1 MVYWLNIFHEV
12 YSLSE
17 ILVGNRT
24 LGECS
29 KKTILAINDLEA
41 LNASLILRH
50 PNFKI
55 PQRNQILLPLM
66 PLIDHLNLN
75 G

>member
-1 MVYWLNIFHEV
+1 MTIMSMTFKLAVIGPDKYMVYWLNIFHEV

-29 KKTILAINDLEA
+29 KKTILAINDLEDFE
-41 LNASLILRH
+41 R
-50 PNFKI
+50 
-55 PQRNQILLPLM
+55 
-66 PLIDHLNLN
+66 
-75 G
+75 

>member
-1 MVYWLNIFHEV
+1 M
-12 YSLSE
+12 SE
-17 ILVGNRT
+17 ILAGNRT

-29 KKTILAINDLEA
+29 KQTILAINDLEA

-55 PQRNQILLPLM
+55 TKWNQILLPLMPLM

-75 G
+75 GLLKIRQLYQ

>member
-1 MVYWLNIFHEV
+1 MTWRI
-12 YSLSE
+12 
-17 ILVGNRT
+17 
-24 LGECS
+24 
-29 KKTILAINDLEA
+29 

-75 G
+75 GLLRIRQPYRWQTADSPPNTLDQPLPM